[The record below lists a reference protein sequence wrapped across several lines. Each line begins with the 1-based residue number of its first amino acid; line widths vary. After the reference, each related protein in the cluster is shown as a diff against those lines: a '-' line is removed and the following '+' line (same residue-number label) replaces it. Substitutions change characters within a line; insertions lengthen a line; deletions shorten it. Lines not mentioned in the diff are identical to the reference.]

1 MPPRSA
7 LSASTKRANG
17 CRNEPAM
24 DADEAKAI
32 VMAYVGELVV
42 SGCAESHIQENGD
55 IRLRFTNG
63 ATFLLSDT
71 MIARLA

>member
-1 MPPRSA
+1 
-7 LSASTKRANG
+7 
-17 CRNEPAM
+17 M